1 MSRIALGQYLSPL
14 RFAQSLQGEQQRD
27 RAVAHLDATGACTH
41 DRPEGGKVR
50 VPVTDPTPRLATD
63 TDNAALLDLFGDVPM
78 RGDLVLATRREP
90 DFFALYRM
98 QKVEPV
104 VYVGDADG
112 GLMGMCTA
120 LLREGFL
127 DGRVQKV
134 GYLGDLRVRF
144 DRSRAFARFFGDYFE
159 ALCART
165 GCSQYYTSLLAS
177 NRAAINALT
186 KRRAK
191 RSRQPHYELLRP
203 FTTVSV
209 QLTWRPRRTTDVPVA
224 SATPN
229 DLPAVTALLHA
240 DHQQRP
246 FGYRFD
252 DGELEH
258 RLAHWPGF
266 SLDDVLV
273 AKDSTGAVCGVAS
286 VWNPKPVKR
295 FEVRAYGGSMRWV
308 KRGYDAAATVLRWP
322 KLPEPGHE
330 FRYAYLCNVSV
341 KGGDVRVFRALLDEA
356 YRRLHGTGLHFFSF
370 DLGAG
375 DPRWAALK
383 GFMVQKLDFA
393 LYGVTPASAP
403 RTAWPT
409 GPTGFEVAL
418 A

>member
-1 MSRIALGQYLSPL
+1 MAPDPVSP
-14 RFAQSLQGEQQRD
+14 ERD
-27 RAVAHLDATGACTH
+27 AR
-41 DRPEGGKVR
+41 GGL
-50 VPVTDPTPRLATD
+50 TPTPRLATD
-63 TDNAALLDLFGDVPM
+63 ADNAALLDLFGEVPM
-78 RGDLVLATRREP
+78 RGELVLATKRSP

-98 QKVEPV
+98 QKVDPV
-104 VYVGDADG
+104 VYVGDTDTG
-112 GLMGMCTA
+112 IMGMCTA
-120 LLREGFL
+120 LIRDGWL

-159 ALCART
+159 ALCERT

-186 KRRAK
+186 KKRAK
-191 RSRQPHYELLRP
+191 RGKQPHYELLRP

-209 QLTWRPRRTTDVPVA
+209 QLTWKPKRTTNVTVT
-224 SATPN
+224 SATTN
-229 DLPAVTALLHA
+229 ELPAITALLHD
-240 DHQQRP
+240 DHRQRP

-258 RLAHWPGF
+258 RLSHWPGF

-273 AKDSTGAVCGVAS
+273 AKDSAGAVTGVAS
-286 VWNPKPVKR
+286 VWNPTPVKR
-295 FEVRAYGGSMRWV
+295 FEVREYNGSMRWV
-308 KRGYDAAATVLRWP
+308 KRGYNTAATVLRWP

-341 KGGDVRVFRALLDEA
+341 KGGDVTVFRALLEEA

-370 DLGAG
+370 DVGAD
-375 DPRWAALK
+375 DPWWPAVK
-383 GFMVQKLDFA
+383 GFMTQKLDFA

-403 RTAWPT
+403 RTAWPK